1 MEQHLRF
8 LVDQTPLPPPENV
21 LEMGSDMGKNVVTNG
36 KNDEIIEE
44 EEGSM
49 GNNEATAQSGA
60 KTDDSTP
67 GTTTMELDLS
77 WDDIEKSEG

>member
-1 MEQHLRF
+1 
-8 LVDQTPLPPPENV
+8 
-21 LEMGSDMGKNVVTNG
+21 MGSDMGKNVVTNG

-77 WDDIEKSEG
+77 

>member
-21 LEMGSDMGKNVVTNG
+21 LEMGSDMSKSKNVVTDE

-60 KTDDSTP
+60 KTDVTP

-77 WDDIEKSEG
+77 